1 MRLRRRAPSTRAAAQ
16 LPLRAQALVPFA
28 IALALVVALAA
39 VGAALIARQ
48 AVDRELR
55 SQAVSA
61 NQLVGFQLDQ
71 IGQRAAAEA
80 DEMQGEVAGLSG
92 RALQDRLA
100 AFAARERLTMAAVV
114 GASGR
119 PVGDGRVAWA
129 SLPFA
134 RTLIA

>member
-1 MRLRRRAPSTRAAAQ
+1 MRLRRRARSTRSATSAAAQ
-16 LPLRAQALVPFA
+16 LPLRAQALAPFA

-61 NQLVGFQLDQ
+61 NQLVSFQLDQ

-100 AFAARERLTMAAVV
+100 AFAARE
-114 GASGR
+114 
-119 PVGDGRVAWA
+119 
-129 SLPFA
+129 
-134 RTLIA
+134 